1 MAKDSKIVT
10 LDDGENS
17 ETQASAPAVPAIES
31 DVTEVVGTNFD
42 DQLCGDKAKI
52 EINEGEGDGGKDDV
66 FVQINGYAYKIKR
79 GVEVL
84 VPVEVLHVLENAN
97 MTVYENAQGGGHD
110 ARKVKR
116 FSYSVLGTVKAK
128 KAGK

>member
-31 DVTEVVGTNFD
+31 DVTEVVGTIFD

-52 EINEGEGDGGKDDV
+52 EINPILLAEK
-66 FVQINGYAYKIKR
+66 
-79 GVEVL
+79 
-84 VPVEVLHVLENAN
+84 
-97 MTVYENAQGGGHD
+97 
-110 ARKVKR
+110 
-116 FSYSVLGTVKAK
+116 
-128 KAGK
+128 